1 MYPGYSGA
9 SVFVWMPGTA
19 CSLLSKLVWR
29 FFQRHQKFISFPFMG
44 SQLTLPDL
52 LCLQIEGDHPMD
64 AVFSS
69 ICRALDTAA
78 AKIDDPLEDFCNKNP
93 SELECLVYED

>member
-1 MYPGYSGA
+1 
-9 SVFVWMPGTA
+9 
-19 CSLLSKLVWR
+19 
-29 FFQRHQKFISFPFMG
+29 
-44 SQLTLPDL
+44 
-52 LCLQIEGDHPMD
+52 MD

-69 ICRALDTAA
+69 ICKALDTAA